1 VAKNQWQITTMYEA
15 YWQLDAKPFEC
26 TSDVRFYYPGE
37 SHQAALLKLRYAI
50 ENKREAALL
59 AGPAG
64 TGKTLLIAALTRLLP
79 PHCQPLVHLVFP
91 QMPPDQLV
99 AYITNELTG
108 ETSAQPESIERNI
121 RRLQHV
127 LRENVA
133 AKRQAVL
140 VVDEAHLLRDTSAL
154 ETLRLLLNLQVDGAP
169 AMTMVLVG
177 QTVLLPAL
185 DRQPELDERLG
196 VKCLLR
202 RFELE
207 ETMAYVSHRLSAAG
221 AKRPIFDT
229 TALEAVHH
237 LSHGVARQINRLCD
251 LALLIGYADERPGLF
266 AAQIEAVADELVTIA
281 PE

>member
-1 VAKNQWQITTMYEA
+1 MYEA

-59 AGPAG
+59 AAPAG
-64 TGKTLLIAALTRLLP
+64 TGKTLLIAALARLLP
-79 PHCQPLVHLVFP
+79 AHCQPLVHLVFP
-91 QMPPDQLV
+91 QMPPEQLV

-108 ETSAQPESIERNI
+108 ETAAQPETIERNI
-121 RRLQHV
+121 RRLQHM
-127 LRENVA
+127 LNENVA
-133 AKRQAVL
+133 ARRQAVL

-154 ETLRLLLNLQVDGAP
+154 ETLRLLLNLQVGGAP

-185 DRQPELDERLG
+185 ERQPELDERLG

-202 RFELE
+202 RFHLE

-229 TALEAVHH
+229 SALEAVHH

-251 LALLIGYADERPGLF
+251 LALLIGYADERPGLA
-266 AAQIEAVADELVTIA
+266 AAQIEAVADELVTVT